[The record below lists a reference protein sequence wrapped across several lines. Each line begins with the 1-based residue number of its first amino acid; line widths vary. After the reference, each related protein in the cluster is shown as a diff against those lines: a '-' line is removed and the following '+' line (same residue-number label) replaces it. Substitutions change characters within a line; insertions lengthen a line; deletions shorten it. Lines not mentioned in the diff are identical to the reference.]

1 MTNASRIARWIVAA
15 MIGAVLL
22 FGVVPMCQTYK
33 RRSELLQR
41 AETGRWCGTFSSF
54 ARRTNLFWTR
64 PMVPRLVHD
73 WVGSDRIRPLE
84 PLTAAYLSP
93 DSDDDV
99 RILLPETELG
109 EICVVGDGDH
119 CSDNLLRHLIQL
131 PRLVNLKVFNVPI
144 TKDGIELLSRFPSL
158 KSLYVECSAAPSPGL
173 EQLSQLTEID
183 DLRLM
188 DERCPISEEVCRQIA
203 AMPKLRSLRLGT
215 SWPTPAGFEALT
227 RSTTIESIS
236 FFGQKHRLTL
246 EHARQLARMKAI
258 RSIDFS
264 GEMDSEAE
272 DFLKEA
278 GLLVEEVALL
288 GLPRT

>member
-1 MTNASRIARWIVAA
+1 MMNASRIARWIVAA

-22 FGVVPMCQTYK
+22 FGVVPMCQAYK

-41 AETGRWCGTFSSF
+41 EETGRWCGTFSPF
-54 ARRTNLFWTR
+54 VRRTNYFRTR
-64 PMVPRLVHD
+64 PMVPQLVHD

-84 PLTAAYLSP
+84 PLTRAILSLN
-93 DSDDDV
+93 SDDDA
-99 RILLPETELG
+99 RILFPETELSQ
-109 EICVVGDGDH
+109 ICVVGDGNH
-119 CSDNLLRHLIQL
+119 CSDKLLRHLIHL
-131 PRLVNLKVFNVPI
+131 PRLVELQVCNVPI

-173 EQLSQLTEID
+173 EQLSQLAQIE

-215 SWPTPAGFEALT
+215 SWPTSAGFEALT
-227 RSTTIESIS
+227 RSATIEHIS
-236 FFGQKHRLTL
+236 FFWPWDRLTL
-246 EHARQLARMKAI
+246 ERARQLARMKAI
-258 RSIDFS
+258 KCIDI
-264 GEMDSEAE
+264 GWEMDSEAE

-278 GLLVEEVALL
+278 GLLEEEVALL
-288 GLPRT
+288 GIPRT